1 MLTRFVFALV
11 IVAIATTLL
20 ICAWPQLLGLENTWI
35 FAQIVSLRGL
45 AAVVALACAF
55 VVAVVS
61 VASRGFRAFGTSVAV
76 LLLIFAIVN
85 AGILLNRGIGLTP
98 VQNATTDSVSILSW
112 NTQGAKPGATVI
124 ANLAVTSNADVIS
137 LPETTEDVG
146 VDVAT
151 AMRAAGRPMWVHTI
165 AYDLDFHARSTTLL
179 ISPRLGDY
187 HVVSGGQSHSTGN
200 TMVLPTVVARPSSG
214 TGPTIVSVH
223 AVSPT
228 SGEMANWRM
237 DLKWLAG
244 QCSDQNVIM
253 AGDFNATLDHLW
265 GLGSNPA
272 TTLGNCTDAAT
283 RAGYG
288 GVGTWPTT
296 LPPLLGT
303 PIDHVMA
310 TPNWKVDGMRVIDSH
325 DTAGTMHR
333 PILVR
338 LSPAA

>member
-1 MLTRFVFALV
+1 LLV
-11 IVAIATTLL
+11 
-20 ICAWPQLLGLENTWI
+20 
-35 FAQIVSLRGL
+35 
-45 AAVVALACAF
+45 VV
-55 VVAVVS
+55 VVVC
-61 VASRGFRAFGTSVAV
+61 VASRSVRTFGTSVGV
-76 LLLIFAIVN
+76 LLLVFAIVN
-85 AGILLNRGIGLTP
+85 VGILIERGIGLTP
-98 VQNATTDSVSILSW
+98 LPNATASSVSVLSW
-112 NTQGAKPGATVI
+112 NTQGAKPGARVI
-124 ANLAVTSNADVIS
+124 ADLAVKSNANVIS

-151 AMRAAGRPMWVHTI
+151 AMRAKGRPMWVHTI

-179 ISPRLGDY
+179 ISASLGDY

-200 TMVLPTVVARPSSG
+200 TVVLPTVVAQPSSG

-228 SGEMANWRM
+228 AGEMANWRL

-244 QCSDQNVIM
+244 QCADQNVIM
-253 AGDFNATLDHLW
+253 AGDFNATVDHLW
-265 GLGSNPA
+265 GLGTSA
-272 TTLGNCTDAAT
+272 STTLGNCADAAA
-283 RAGYG
+283 RAGHG

-338 LSPAA
+338 LSPAG